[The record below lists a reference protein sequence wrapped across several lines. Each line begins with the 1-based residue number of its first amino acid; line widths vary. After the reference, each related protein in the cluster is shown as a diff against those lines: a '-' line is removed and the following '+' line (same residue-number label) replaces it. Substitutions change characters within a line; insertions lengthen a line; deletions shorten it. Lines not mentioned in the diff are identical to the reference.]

1 MDPIIHYTDIN
12 GSNTLAIVLVGAN
25 GIHESHTRSR

>member
-1 MDPIIHYTDIN
+1 MDPLIHHSDIN
-12 GSNTLAIVLVGAN
+12 GSNTLATVLIGAN